1 MGACQEMQPVRICP
15 GALCHHERVIVSVRL
30 RRRST
35 SPFNSASVAPADG
48 REERK
53 LTLTKAERDAAV
65 KQLEEEKKKLQKA
78 HRELYRLRK
87 ERLASR

>member
-1 MGACQEMQPVRICP
+1 MASS
-15 GALCHHERVIVSVRL
+15 SVL
-30 RRRST
+30 L
-35 SPFNSASVAPADG
+35 PADG

-65 KQLEEEKKKLQKA
+65 KQLEVEKKKLKKA